1 MSSKETKE
9 KGIKSCKKKI
19 LHYYKKSYQSR
30 HKHLLNFLNK
40 GNVDLVDDSTNI
52 ETLKSIKQ
60 YLRTGRYKSLKIY
73 LCFRSIHKKK

>member
-40 GNVDLVDDSTNI
+40 GNIDLVDDSTNI

-60 YLRTGRYKSLKIY
+60 YLRTGKYKSLENF
-73 LCFRSIHKKK
+73 LMF

>member
-19 LHYYKKSYQSR
+19 LHYYEKSSESR
-30 HKHLLNFLNK
+30 HKHLLNFLKK
-40 GNVDLVDDSTNI
+40 GNIDLVDDSTNI

-60 YLRTGRYKSLKIY
+60 YLRTGSYKSLEN
-73 LCFRSIHKKK
+73 LLMF